1 MADETEKVTGDGGQQ
16 PETDAPETTEDG
28 QMADGQTEA
37 GENTGED
44 GDDKPK
50 RSSKEIFA
58 IADAQTVGE
67 DGNLTTAVNADGLL
81 THVPKPIKDPNDPK
95 NVLYSGW
102 DVRKHV
108 PLKKNDFV
116 DEVTYIR
123 FQAFRLK
130 VKAAIMLKDAEQK
143 IARADQLAQF
153 GSEAA
158 RKNVAKLVV
167 MREALAVL
175 QQSLVDSGVDISSLP
190 NPQDATAPAEA
201 PAA

>member
-1 MADETEKVTGDGGQQ
+1 MADETEKVVGDTGQQ
-16 PETDAPETTEDG
+16 VECENAENTEN
-28 QMADGQTEA
+28 AENAEQTEA
-37 GENTGED
+37 GENTGE
-44 GDDKPK
+44 GNERAPRK
-50 RSSKEIFA
+50 SSKEAFI
-58 IADAQTVGE
+58 IADAKIAGE
-67 DGNLTTAVNADGLL
+67 NGELITAVNADGLL
-81 THVPKPIKDPNDPK
+81 THVPKPIKDPADPT

-158 RKNVAKLVV
+158 RKKVAKLVAL
-167 MREALAVL
+167 REGLAVL
-175 QQSLVDSGVDISSLP
+175 QKSLEDSGIDISSLA
-190 NPQDATAPAEA
+190 NPQAAPTA
-201 PAA
+201 